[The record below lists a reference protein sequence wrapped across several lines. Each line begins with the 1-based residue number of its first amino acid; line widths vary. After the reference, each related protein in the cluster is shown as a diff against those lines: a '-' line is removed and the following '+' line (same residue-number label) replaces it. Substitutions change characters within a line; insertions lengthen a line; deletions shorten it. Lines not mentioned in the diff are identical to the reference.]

1 MNFNWSVSWPVAH
14 GQNAHHHV
22 YTAWKILVL
31 EKLWEY
37 QTKVSSKFALQASSR
52 KHVLA
57 KKNLISRIDNSF
69 SII

>member
-37 QTKVSSKFALQASSR
+37 QTKVTSKFAVQASSR
-52 KHVLA
+52 
-57 KKNLISRIDNSF
+57 
-69 SII
+69 